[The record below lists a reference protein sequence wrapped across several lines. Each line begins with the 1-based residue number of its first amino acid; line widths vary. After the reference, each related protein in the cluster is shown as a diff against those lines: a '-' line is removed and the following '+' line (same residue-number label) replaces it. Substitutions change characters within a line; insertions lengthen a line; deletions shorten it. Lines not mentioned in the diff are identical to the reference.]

1 MVVSEPAVASSEELP
16 RRFPVDQLLRIIR
29 LLSRSPA
36 GLYWLLGRL
45 PRNKQGR
52 KRLVLGIVSLLL
64 IGGIT
69 AELTLAPRHLPWHPL
84 AIDDRAGFSTDL
96 KLAAISLGPESWCD
110 RLVDGSTVLETA
122 SLDAHDGDGSCGWES
137 AYHLASSNGVT
148 LKGNSPYAMRCP
160 LAAGAHIWL
169 TSVDYHA
176 RQMLGSAVVRIHH
189 AGTYSCRRMN
199 NRSTGPMSQ
208 HAYANAWD
216 VTGFE
221 LADGRVVSIE
231 KHWND
236 NGPFR
241 AFLRA
246 ARDDACNIFRVVL
259 GPEFNAQHHDHL
271 HVDMGNGSR
280 CR

>member
-1 MVVSEPAVASSEELP
+1 MDL
-16 RRFPVDQLLRIIR
+16 LLRFVR
-29 LLSRSPA
+29 LLSKSPEA
-36 GLYWLLGRL
+36 LYWLLRRL
-45 PRNKQGR
+45 PRNRQSR
-52 KRLVLGIVSLLL
+52 KRLVLAALSLLL
-64 IGGIT
+64 VGVVA

-84 AIDDRAGFSTDL
+84 VIDDRAGFSTDL

-110 RLVDGSTVLETA
+110 RLIDGSTALEA
-122 SLDAHDGDGSCGWES
+122 MSLEAHDGEGGCGWTS
-137 AYHLASSNGVT
+137 AYDLASSNGVT
-148 LKGNSPYAMRCP
+148 LKGKATYAMQCP

-169 TSVDYHA
+169 TSVDYRA
-176 RQMLGSAVVRIHH
+176 REILGSAVVRIHH
-189 AGTYSCRRMN
+189 AGTFSCRRMY

-231 KHWND
+231 KHWDD

-241 AFLRA
+241 SFLRA

-271 HVDMGNGSR
+271 HLDMGNGAR